1 MVKNNNRF
9 FVFLFIFLL
18 LFSSNNFAQQINE
31 LKEKK
36 KQIEKEIENISLLI
50 DKTEKES
57 NSSLTNIKLTKKKI
71 ELKNSLINQIDKEVD
86 QVNGEIGKRKE
97 RIDSLS
103 DRVVLIKEEYR
114 RIIIYSQKTKFS
126 NNILLQ
132 IFSAEDFNQAYK
144 RLKFYQQVLVYK
156 KQIALMYKE
165 SISQIKDETVKLN
178 ENVNQLSKKQ
188 QEKEQEVNNL
198 KKDEQTYKKKVDL
211 LAQKKK
217 KLIADLEEQRK
228 VANKL
233 TDEIRKLI
241 EEEARREA
249 ERLRKNK
256 PANVNYAALS
266 SNFKENIGKF
276 SLPVQNGIITGVY
289 GESFHPILKE
299 VKIKNNGIDIT
310 VSQNTQVYA
319 IFKGEVRKIIKI
331 PGANLAVLVRHGNY
345 LTVYSNLTVVNISV
359 GQDLNTYQKI
369 GEINLQKGEE
379 TAILHFELW
388 NENKTED
395 PGKWFKNN

>member
-1 MVKNNNRF
+1 MVSRYSKF
-9 FVFLFIFLL
+9 FLFLFISLFL
-18 LFSSNNFAQQINE
+18 FTSNNLAQQINE

-36 KQIEKEIENISLLI
+36 KQIEREIENISLLI

-71 ELKNSLINQIDKEVD
+71 DLKNSLINQIDKEVD
-86 QVNGEIGKRKE
+86 QVNSEIGKRKE

-103 DRVVLIKEEYR
+103 SRIGTIKEEYR

-126 NNILLQ
+126 NTILLQ

-156 KQIALMYKE
+156 KQIVLRYKE

-178 ENVNQLSKKQ
+178 DNVNQLSKKQ
-188 QEKEQEVNNL
+188 QEKEQEVKNL
-198 KKDEQTYKKKVDL
+198 KKDEQSYKRKVDQL
-211 LAQKKK
+211 TRKKR
-217 KLIADLEEQRK
+217 KLISDLEDQRK

-233 TDEIRKLI
+233 TEEIRKLI

-256 PANVNYAALS
+256 PANANHAVLS

-345 LTVYSNLTVVNISV
+345 LTVYSNLSVVNVSV
-359 GQDLNTYQKI
+359 GQELNTYQKI